1 MRRVEIPKGRGKTR
15 PLGIPTVED
24 RLLQRAVARILGEI
38 FEPGFLECSFGYRPK
53 MGPHQ
58 ALQALRKQI
67 VTGKTRHVYETDIKG
82 YFNHLNHEWLMRM
95 LKERIADPVILRLV
109 AKWLKAGVMAGG
121 VLLRT
126 SEGSPQGGPMKNMA
140 SITT

>member
-1 MRRVEIPKGRGKTR
+1 
-15 PLGIPTVED
+15 
-24 RLLQRAVARILGEI
+24 
-38 FEPGFLECSFGYRPK
+38 